1 MIYWI
6 FSFVLTAIDT
16 WCVLYLLDTFLKKKD
31 VGRLEKVRFWL
42 FLSVIF
48 SVAVLF
54 HVLDIVINL
63 WKFVLIFI
71 ALFVLGFIYF
81 KTTVKQMIFYLPLC
95 YGIVVLV
102 EFLTLSVGGL
112 FIETINLSSEEHNYI
127 FGTLAKLC
135 EVLVVLC
142 VRRMWK
148 SPNEF
153 QTLKRKEWYM
163 LICIPLFSISGVV
176 GMFRLFN
183 GNEEIRNIC
192 LFLTMGLVAINFITI
207 YLLQDIL
214 DKSEQ
219 LRVSTLANQNAKNQ
233 IEAYHDMDAL
243 YECQRRKM
251 HDYKN
256 QIVTIQSLVQ
266 GGNTDKA
273 VNLMEQLTESISVDL
288 SAINT
293 NHPVVNAVLNHK
305 FHTAK
310 EKQIAMIFQVGD
322 VHEICLTE
330 EEIVILLGNL
340 LDNAIAECERVVRAG
355 KDAVIQFKF
364 IYEEG
369 KVILSIKNP
378 VFEKVQIVDNKVQV
392 NAKSGHG
399 IGLKNV
405 EAVVEKYD
413 GSIAFDCDEK
423 EFRAVVIL

>member
-6 FSFVLTAIDT
+6 FSAMVTVIDT
-16 WCVLYLLDTFLKKKD
+16 WCILYLLDTFLKRKE
-31 VGRLEKVRFWL
+31 VGRLEKIRFVL
-42 FLSVIF
+42 FFGAIF

-54 HVLDIVINL
+54 QILDVVINW
-63 WKFVLIFI
+63 WKFVFVFI
-71 ALFVLGFIYF
+71 ALFTCSRTYF
-81 KTTVKQMIFYLPLC
+81 KATAKQLIFYLPLC
-95 YGIVVLV
+95 YGMLVLIELLV
-102 EFLTLSVGGL
+102 LSIGRMFIDTIDL
-112 FIETINLSSEEHNYI
+112 FSAEHNYI
-127 FGTLAKLC
+127 FGTIAKLLG
-135 EVLVVLC
+135 VLVVLC
-142 VRRMWK
+142 VRRIWK

-163 LICIPLFSISGVV
+163 LICIPLFSIAGII
-176 GMFRLFN
+176 GMFRLLN
-183 GNEEIRNIC
+183 GDEETRNIC
-192 LFLTMGLVAINFITI
+192 LFLTLGLVAINFIII
-207 YLLQDIL
+207 YLLQEIL
-214 DKSEQ
+214 NKGEQ
-219 LRVSTLANQNAKNQ
+219 LRISTLTNQNAKNQ

-243 YECQRRKM
+243 YERQRRKM

-273 VNLMEQLTESISVDL
+273 VNLMEQLTESISMDL

-340 LDNAIAECERVVRAG
+340 LDNAITECERVVKAG
-355 KDAVIQFKF
+355 RDAVIQFKF
-364 IYEEG
+364 IYEDG

-378 VFEKVQIVDNKVQV
+378 VLAKVQIVDNKVQV
-392 NAKSGHG
+392 NPRNGHG

-405 EAVVEKYD
+405 EAVAEKYD